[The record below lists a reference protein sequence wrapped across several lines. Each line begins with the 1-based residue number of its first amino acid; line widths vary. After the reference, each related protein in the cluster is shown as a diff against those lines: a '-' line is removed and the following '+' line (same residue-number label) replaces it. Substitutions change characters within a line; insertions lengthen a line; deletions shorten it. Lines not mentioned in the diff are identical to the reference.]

1 MVCFH
6 GSKSFVEKAF
16 AGNYNSSL
24 ASVYEFIILG
34 VFSTPRSYLKS
45 FTCGARKMRAGLKL
59 CTAIPCVPT
68 ESRTWNQPAETR
80 KGTMQKSKFYRSLLA
95 ISTIAMFWSAPALMR
110 ATELHPLVVTGIALD
125 KVATF
130 HPAPAYPRV
139 AMAFGIDGKVQIE
152 VKVQKGRITEA
163 SALSGPPMLAS
174 SAKAWIVG
182 NWKFKP
188 EISGVFTIPISYK
201 RQA

>member
-1 MVCFH
+1 
-6 GSKSFVEKAF
+6 
-16 AGNYNSSL
+16 
-24 ASVYEFIILG
+24 
-34 VFSTPRSYLKS
+34 
-45 FTCGARKMRAGLKL
+45 
-59 CTAIPCVPT
+59 
-68 ESRTWNQPAETR
+68 
-80 KGTMQKSKFYRSLLA
+80 MQKNKFYRSLLA
-95 ISTIAMFWSAPALMR
+95 ISTIAMFWSAPGLVG

-139 AMAFGIDGKVQIE
+139 ALALGIDGKVQIE
-152 VKVQKGRITEA
+152 VKVHNGRITEA
-163 SALSGPPMLAS
+163 DVLSGAPMLAS

-188 EISGVFTIPISYK
+188 EVSGVFTIPISYK